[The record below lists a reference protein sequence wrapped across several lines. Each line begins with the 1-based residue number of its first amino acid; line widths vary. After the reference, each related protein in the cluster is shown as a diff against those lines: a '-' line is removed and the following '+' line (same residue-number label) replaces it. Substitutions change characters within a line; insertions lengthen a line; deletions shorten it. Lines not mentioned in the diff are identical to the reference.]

1 MEPFIGKTYQEGE
14 PQILELQKWAAAEP
28 RLAAGF
34 TGRGGGVS
42 EPPYGSLNLALH
54 VGDRPEDVLENRRRL
69 ALALGF
75 EPEALTC
82 GEQTH
87 GSRVAVVTADDR
99 GRGRLDRESAFQ
111 ETDGLVTDVPGIL
124 LTSFYA
130 DCVPLYFFDPVHRA
144 VGLAHA
150 GWKGTVAEIAAE
162 VVKTMQETYGTET
175 EQLLA
180 AIGPSIGESAYEV
193 DDKVMQH
200 VWPLLEQLGNDS
212 GNRNEAVHP
221 YKESPNDGRW
231 LLNLKELNRMIMIKA
246 GIMPSHIEC
255 TGWCTST
262 HVEIFFSHRKENGK
276 TGRMASFIGL
286 KER

>member
-1 MEPFIGKTYQEGE
+1 MEPFIGKMYKEGQ
-14 PQILELQKWAAAEP
+14 PQIFELARWTEREP
-28 RLAAGF
+28 LLAAGF
-34 TGRGGGVS
+34 TGRNGGVS
-42 EPPYGSLNLALH
+42 AAPYGSLNLALH
-54 VGDRPEDVLENRRRL
+54 VGDDPSAVLENRLRL
-69 ALALGF
+69 ARTLGF

-87 GSRVAVVTADDR
+87 GSRVAVVTAEDR

-111 ETDGLVTDVPGIL
+111 ETDALVTNVPGIL

-130 DCVPLYFFDPVHRA
+130 DCVPLYFYDPEHKV

-150 GWKGTVAEIAAE
+150 GWKGTIAEIAARVAE
-162 VVKTMQETYGTET
+162 TMADTYGTRP

-180 AIGPSIGESAYEV
+180 AIGPSIGGDVYEV
-193 DDKVMQH
+193 DEKVMGQ
-200 VWPLLEQLGNDS
+200 VRPLVEQWVS
-212 GNRNEAVHP
+212 GEQALPFKNSANE
-221 YKESPNDGRW
+221 GRW

-246 GIMPSHIEC
+246 GIMPSRIEC
-255 TGWCTST
+255 TNWCTST
-262 HVEIFFSHRKENGK
+262 NGDLFFSHRKENGK

>member
-1 MEPFIGKTYQEGE
+1 M
-14 PQILELQKWAAAEP
+14 ELQTWTAAEP
-28 RLAAGF
+28 LLAAGF
-34 TGRGGGVS
+34 TGRSGGVS
-42 EPPYGSLNLALH
+42 QAPYSSLNLALH
-54 VGDRPEDVLENRRRL
+54 VGDRPEAVLENRLRL
-69 ALALGF
+69 VKALGF

-87 GSRVAVVTADDR
+87 GSRVAVVTAGDR
-99 GRGRLDRESAFQ
+99 GKGRLDRESAFQ

-150 GWKGTVAEIAAE
+150 GWKGTVAEIAGQ
-162 VVKTMQETYGTET
+162 VVENMKETYGTQP

-180 AIGPSIGESAYEV
+180 AIGPSIGEAAYEV
-193 DDKVMQH
+193 DDNVMQR
-200 VWPLLEQLGNDS
+200 VWPLLERLKNGNANPD
-212 GNRNEAVHP
+212 GTVLP
-221 YKESPNDGRW
+221 YKESPNAGRW
-231 LLNLKELNRMIMIKA
+231 LLNLKELNRIIMIKA

-255 TGWCTST
+255 TSWCTST
-262 HVEIFFSHRKENGK
+262 HVENFFSHRKENGK